1 MSRRERERE
10 RELGERVALE
20 AGSEDAIIIAKERK
34 DASVKEKMPGLKKKK
49 GWANNLSICSKNLS
63 FHLDLIHIRAHHMFL
78 HQYPIYK
85 KQKITISTYKLQLE
99 YLVMQPHSFDYLKH
113 SPQIFNYWPIQKL

>member
-1 MSRRERERE
+1 MQH
-10 RELGERVALE
+10 
-20 AGSEDAIIIAKERK
+20 GSVHQAKLQGTKQSGSQQQGKPQDAAVTRSN
-34 DASVKEKMPGLKKKK
+34 DQK
-49 GWANNLSICSKNLS
+49 GWTNHLSICSKNLS
-63 FHLDLIHIRAHHMFL
+63 FHLVLIHIRAHHMFL

-99 YLVMQPHSFDYLKH
+99 YLVMQSHSFDFLKH